1 MKKFYNIF
9 LKLIH
14 NLFLRIHYNYYKV
27 FLPKAQWKSL
37 CEKVVISLIIWK
49 SFFVYAMINARS
61 KHCAVA
67 TVEMLHIRQV

>member
-14 NLFLRIHYNYYKV
+14 NLFLRIPYSYYKV

-37 CEKVVISLIIWK
+37 CEKVVISLIIMEK
-49 SFFVYAMINARS
+49 FFCICYD
-61 KHCAVA
+61 
-67 TVEMLHIRQV
+67 

>member
-14 NLFLRIHYNYYKV
+14 NLFLRIPYSYYKV
-27 FLPKAQWKSL
+27 FLPKAQ
-37 CEKVVISLIIWK
+37 WK

-61 KHCAVA
+61 KQSAVA
-67 TVEMLHIRQV
+67 TIKMLHIRQV

>member
-37 CEKVVISLIIWK
+37 CENVVNSLIIMEK
-49 SFFVYAMINARS
+49 FFCICYD
-61 KHCAVA
+61 
-67 TVEMLHIRQV
+67 